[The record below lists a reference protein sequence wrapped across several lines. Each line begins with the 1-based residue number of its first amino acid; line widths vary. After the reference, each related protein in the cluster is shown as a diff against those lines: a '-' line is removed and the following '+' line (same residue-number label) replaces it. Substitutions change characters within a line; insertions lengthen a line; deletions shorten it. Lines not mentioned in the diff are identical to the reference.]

1 MLRTRILLALGAGV
15 PAALFVTAVVLLAIR
30 IWAEWQHLPG
40 HRVITADTFRL
51 ADPHP
56 DRRVARAVAGV
67 WREWSRELFLAIA
80 LAGLWPVVRLMPWQ
94 GLLGRIGRRDLARR
108 GSAGWIG
115 RARLRRAGMLTR
127 TPLAAPRPLIACL
140 PGGFFTGPRWVMPPA
155 DEPHVFV
162 CAPTGAGKSTGI
174 AIPTLLGLTGSAIVL
189 DVKDGELMRL
199 TAARRRAMGQRVL
212 LFAPWRDAP
221 VPDGIDVLTFNP
233 LDRVTDETDGE
244 VRYARA
250 AQLAAALVPDARD
263 STQSWI
269 PFARRLAG
277 AAMLGAVALHALARR
292 SRGVRDRDG
301 MLHEAGIDPA
311 ALGALA
317 ACPAPTLGH
326 AHDLLLT
333 GGPVRGG
340 PVRGGQAEGGQAQDG
355 QAQDDP
361 VNVRARYARVARAL
375 DRIVAADPDTRV
387 WLGPAVREF
396 TQAAGMDARPLSS
409 YLSILLGPGLG
420 AWADPR
426 IDRATA
432 TTTKGFSFAGMR
444 RRPATLYLG
453 VGVNDMAGLGQLM
466 RVMFEQAILAL
477 QDGPEAA
484 SGSADTGAA
493 DTGAADTGAADT
505 GAADGRGTVTLMLDE
520 FPQLGAMSVLLGA
533 IRTLRAYGGRV
544 VIIVQA
550 LPDLAAIYGPEGAGL
565 LRNNCGVQVYTA
577 PADIETARAVSAAL
591 GERGVVSRS
600 AALSGPLGTGGGH
613 TASETAVSV
622 PLMRPDEVLRLP
634 GDDLIVLVRRRSPAR
649 LARIAW
655 FRDPPFRDLRPGDG
669 SAPGGETGSSR
680 ARAMRWQR
688 AVRRIRTFAGQA
700 FADSLPLPLAGASCG
715 ILAFVLWQVWQDG
728 PASLATVAG
737 QARAWLSG
745 GETPPAAAAL
755 AAEAMDWAGIG
766 LLTGC
771 AGAILRVA
779 WLDRWFMRRAAGHA
793 MAAGH
798 ATHATDA
805 AAEGHAMAAA
815 EADQGEDT
823 ETVETGAGAAGDTGG
838 EAGARPEEMD
848 ATAVTARAATGG
860 PATARPACAEADA
873 APVASAGADTP
884 VGAAAGADAPGASAL
899 AVVVVAGD
907 RDWEDVATVHA
918 WLDRAR
924 AALRERYGADMVLCH
939 GGAPTGLDAIAA
951 DWALSSG
958 VPQLVAGAD
967 RDGGGA
973 GDEPEPP
980 APDALPAFAAAEGAG
995 PVRGVIGF
1003 GGSEPVLAFLR
1014 AAEDRGLRSVHVP
1027 EGDGNSADRRGDDGK
1042 SAGSPA
1048 AAGAA
1053 GEGEGL
1059 LVDAGGM
1066 QGEAGAGGAEVVLQD
1081 GAADPVAEG
1090 VQEADAPCP
1099 SGSVGDDAGDEGDPG
1114 PVPGA
1119 APGAARDGL
1128 PVLANPPGPGAPH
1141 GEIAAALRLIPQHV
1155 SPTTHEVAAW
1165 LGWIP
1170 AGAKCPRKL
1179 GEMLYPAFTAADRE
1193 STKVRIAGLR
1203 QRRWVFTGKPDQD
1216 DRTDQDG

>member
-40 HRVITADTFRL
+40 HRIITADTFRL

-67 WREWSRELFLAIA
+67 WREWSRELFLGIA

-127 TPLAAPRPLIACL
+127 TPLAAPRPLIAVL
-140 PGGFFTGPRWVMPPA
+140 PGGFFTGPRWVMPPG

-340 PVRGGQAEGGQAQDG
+340 QAEGGQAEGG

-375 DRIVAADPDTRV
+375 DRIVAADPDTKV

-493 DTGAADTGAADT
+493 DTGPGDSAGAADT

-634 GDDLIVLVRRRSPAR
+634 GDDLIVLVRRKSPAR

-669 SAPGGETGSSR
+669 PCDGSGPGGETGSSR

-700 FADSLPLPLAGASCG
+700 FADSLPLPLAGAVCG

-745 GETPPAAAAL
+745 GETPPAAAL
-755 AAEAMDWAGIG
+755 AAEAMDWAAIG

-779 WLDRWFMRRAAGHA
+779 WLDRWFMRRAAPAGA
-793 MAAGH
+793 TGAAG
-798 ATHATDA
+798 ATSTA
-805 AAEGHAMAAA
+805 A
-815 EADQGEDT
+815 ADQGEDT
-823 ETVETGAGAAGDTGG
+823 ETVETGAGAG
-838 EAGARPEEMD
+838 EAGAED
-848 ATAVTARAATGG
+848 VGG
-860 PATARPACAEADA
+860 ETCAGV
-873 APVASAGADTP
+873 PHAGADAP
-884 VGAAAGADAPGASAL
+884 FEPPAGTDAPGASAE
-899 AVVVVAGD
+899 ADAAAGAVAPVGVVVVAGD
-907 RDWEDVATVHA
+907 RDWEDVATA
-918 WLDRAR
+918 EEWLDRAR
-924 AALRERYGADMVLCH
+924 AALRARYGAAMVLCH
-939 GGAPTGLDAIAA
+939 GGAAAGPDAIAA
-951 DWALSSG
+951 HWAQARG

-967 RDGGGA
+967 RGGGGA
-973 GDEPEPP
+973 GDEPGAP
-980 APDALPAFAAAEGAG
+980 APDAMLAAFAAAEGAG

-1003 GGSEPVLAFLR
+1003 GGSEHVLAFLR
-1014 AAEDRGLRSVHVP
+1014 AAADRGLRSVHVP
-1027 EGDGNSADRRGDDGK
+1027 EGGGEPADRRDGDG
-1042 SAGSPA
+1042 ATA
-1048 AAGAA
+1048 TAVAA

-1059 LVDAGGM
+1059 LADERGT
-1066 QGEAGAGGAEVVLQD
+1066 QGEAGAGGVEVVQQD
-1081 GAADPVAEG
+1081 GAATEAVGQFAGDVAG
-1090 VQEADAPCP
+1090 ADDPCP
-1099 SGSVGDDAGDEGDPG
+1099 SESGGDDAGGEGDTG
-1114 PVPGA
+1114 PVPDAKG
-1119 APGAARDGL
+1119 GAARDGL
-1128 PVLANPPGPGAPH
+1128 PVLANPPGPDATH
-1141 GEIAAALRLIPQHV
+1141 MAIVAALGLIPDHV
-1155 SPTTHEVAAW
+1155 RPTTDEVAAW

-1170 AGAKCPRKL
+1170 DGAKCPERL
-1179 GEMLYPAFTAADRE
+1179 VRRLRPAFRAARRTSTQTGPRGARE
-1193 STKVRIAGLR
+1193 Y
-1203 QRRWVFTGKPDQD
+1203 RWVFTGKPDQD
-1216 DRTDQDG
+1216 NGKDHDG